1 MDKRQITV
9 GVCAGLGLGCIGGT
23 LMNLHFALGVAAISL
38 VVAVVLGRSKPSSM
52 ILQEPET
59 VPVIQTVQEEEEL
72 LEIGFRMLGSFRY
85 YKTTIKSRAMRQ
97 HLTDIIE
104 NIEGILIYTK
114 KHPAVALRI
123 KRFFTY
129 YLTETEGMVSTYDQL
144 SHKKEIDK
152 NDYDVLTKI
161 EQTIGVAK
169 VAAANYY
176 EQIKKDNIMDLEV
189 HLEVFEREMQLDGVV
204 QK

>member
-1 MDKRQITV
+1 MDKKQITA

-23 LMNLHFALGVAAISL
+23 FMNLHVALGVAAVSL
-38 VVAVVLGRSKPSSM
+38 VVAFILGRNKPSLM
-52 ILQEPET
+52 VLAEPE
-59 VPVIQTVQEEEEL
+59 PVLVLQTIQEEEEL
-72 LEIGFRMLGSFRY
+72 LAIGFRMLGSFRY

-97 HLTDIIE
+97 HLSEIIE
-104 NIEGILIYTK
+104 NTEGILQYAK
-114 KHPAVALRI
+114 KHPVVVLTI

-129 YLTETEGMVSTYDQL
+129 YLTETEAMVSTYDQL
-144 SHKKEIDK
+144 SHKKEIDRD
-152 NDYDVLTKI
+152 DYDVLTKL

-189 HLEVFEREMQLDGVV
+189 HLEVFEREMQLDGVI